1 MQTQHKIDRK
11 MSFAVL
17 TKGSK
22 LYGQRPFRFS
32 CLFQKNLCVY
42 GTDRGTLCI
51 GKKLADRDADLFG
64 DYLGNKMLAVFA
76 LAAPHTAS
84 DALFH
89 TGDGDRALF
98 DSLYDLSVGYLLAA
112 ANDNIIIHYF
122 TSNERCL

>member
-1 MQTQHKIDRK
+1 
-11 MSFAVL
+11 MSFVVL

-22 LYGQRPFRFS
+22 LYGQRPFRFA

-42 GTDRGTLCI
+42 GADRGTLCI
-51 GKKLADRDADLFG
+51 GKKLADGDAGLFG
-64 DYLGNKMLAVFA
+64 DDLSNKVLAVLA

-84 DALFH
+84 NALFH
-89 TGDGDRALF
+89 TGDGDSALL

-112 ANDNIIIHYF
+112 ANDNIIIHYS